1 MHVIIYPLQTIS
13 TEYEI
18 SDPIEF
24 MVISYSPMAASAKK
38 IGSIAHV
45 IFRHFL
51 FATGLAS
58 RSTYTG

>member
-1 MHVIIYPLQTIS
+1 MPVIIYLLQTIS

-38 IGSIAHV
+38 IWV
-45 IFRHFL
+45 NCPCHFQARPFHNRL
-51 FATGLAS
+51 S
-58 RSTYTG
+58 